1 MLYVIQVQTGKEND
15 IAGKLKELGIKAYVP
30 KENRIIR
37 SGGSWTK
44 KEYVLFSGYVFLNI
58 HYDAETYYKVKN
70 IPAVIRFLGDSNN
83 PSRLSYLETEWIR
96 ILTGENNVPIE
107 PSKVKLLENGEVE
120 IVDGVLKEF
129 KMSKMDKRNR
139 KAVFEITICGE
150 KKEVQ
155 LSIEIMN
162 DKQPK
167 SEADKNAATD
177 VVKEE

>member
-1 MLYVIQVQTGKEND
+1 MLYVIQVLTGKEND

-44 KEYVLFSGYVFLNI
+44 KEYVLFGGYVFLNI
-58 HYDAETYYKVKN
+58 HYDAETYYKVRN
-70 IPAVIRFLGDSNN
+70 IPAVIRFLGDSSN

-96 ILTGENNVPIE
+96 LLTGEDNAPIE
-107 PSKVKLLENGEVE
+107 PTKVRFLENGEVE
-120 IVDGVLKEF
+120 IVDGVLEKF
-129 KMSKMDKRNR
+129 KISKVDKRNR

-155 LSIEIMN
+155 LSVEIID
-162 DKQPK
+162 DKQPE
-167 SEADKNAATD
+167 SRAEENAAAD
-177 VVKEE
+177 AAEEE